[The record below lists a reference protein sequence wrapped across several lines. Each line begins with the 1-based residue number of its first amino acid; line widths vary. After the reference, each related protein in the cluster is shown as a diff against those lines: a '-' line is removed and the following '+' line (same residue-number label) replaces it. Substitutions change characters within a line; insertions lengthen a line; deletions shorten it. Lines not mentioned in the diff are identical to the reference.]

1 MGDGFYDYLLRKNQ
15 EEMVVKPNTSPSV
28 VEDEAIG
35 TPWTHKFTV
44 YCANPSESFLEE
56 LKSKDGVV
64 AVYVKEKE
72 NTSPSDKESAPSN
85 DK

>member
-15 EEMVVKPNTSPSV
+15 EEMVVKTNASPSV

-44 YCANPSESFLEE
+44 YCANPSKTFLEE

-64 AVYVKEKE
+64 AVYMKEKE
-72 NTSPSDKESAPSN
+72 TTSASDKEASPSN
-85 DK
+85 K